1 MNKTELV
8 ARVAE
13 ETEMSKTD
21 AAAAVDAMFEAIVS
35 ALQAG
40 EEVRI
45 IGFGNFVVT
54 HRPAATRRNPATGK
68 SMKIPATMVPKFK
81 AGKTLKEAVKNAPNK
96 KAA

>member
-13 ETEMSKTD
+13 DTDMSKTD
-21 AAAAVDAMFEAIVS
+21 AAEAVDATFNAIVS
-35 ALQAG
+35 ALKAG
-40 EEVRI
+40 DEVRV

-54 HRPAATRRNPATGK
+54 HRPAAMRRNPATGK
-68 SMKIPATMVPKFK
+68 QMQIPATMVPKFK
-81 AGKTLKEAVKNAPNK
+81 AGKTLKEAVKNAPK